1 MDHTVGMADHSER
14 LSLVVQAGPRT
25 VITAVG
31 ELDPATAP
39 QLDRAIADAR
49 ADGATEL
56 VIDLAGVTFVDSS
69 GLRSLIAAHKLTQ
82 PQPLVV
88 RRPSAFAAQL
98 FEITGLD
105 DQFVIEPEGVPHDD

>member
-1 MDHTVGMADHSER
+1 MDHTVGMGEHSER
-14 LSLVVQAGPRT
+14 LSLVVQPGPRA
-25 VITAVG
+25 VITAAG

-39 QLDRAIADAR
+39 QLDRVIADAR

-82 PQPLVV
+82 PLPLVV
-88 RRPSAFAAQL
+88 RRPSAFVTQL
-98 FEITGLD
+98 LEITGLD
-105 DQFVIEPEGVPHDD
+105 EQFVIEPDGVPRDD